1 MFEKMNVK
9 EEIKEKE
16 SQYEK
21 NTAEIRN
28 LMNLYDIKHP
38 LRGAGFEEMGQLS

>member
-1 MFEKMNVK
+1 MNKKEK
-9 EEIKEKE
+9 IAEKE

-28 LMNLYDIKHP
+28 LMNIYDIKHP
-38 LRGAGFEEMGQLS
+38 LRGAG